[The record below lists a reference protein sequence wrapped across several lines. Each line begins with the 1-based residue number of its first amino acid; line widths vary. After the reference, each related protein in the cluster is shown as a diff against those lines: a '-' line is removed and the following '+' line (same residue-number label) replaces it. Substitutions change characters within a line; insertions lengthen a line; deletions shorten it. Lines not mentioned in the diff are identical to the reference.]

1 MGWLWLVGSIELQ
14 VSFAKEPY
22 KRDFILQ
29 KRPIILSILLSVATP
44 YELCITFGSWRQ
56 ISSTYSFFDESSH
69 GLCRGSL
76 FRRLFREHHRNHSGF
91 PFPFRRQCQHTH
103 THSDDNF
110 GTHTHTP
117 TTMSGLIFSAT
128 GCFIR
133 VHPWTSCRISSF
145 LFRNLISIPTTISSL
160 IFSGMGW
167 AVIIRV
173 YPCSCTE
180 YN

>member
-91 PFPFRRQCQHTH
+91 PFPFQRLFQ
-103 THSDDNF
+103 
-110 GTHTHTP
+110 
-117 TTMSGLIFSAT
+117 
-128 GCFIR
+128 
-133 VHPWTSCRISSF
+133 VSSF
-145 LFRNLISIPTTISSL
+145 RQRAMSFESICGHHAGFPRSS
-160 IFSGMGW
+160 SG
-167 AVIIRV
+167 I
-173 YPCSCTE
+173 
-180 YN
+180 